1 MIQKFIQQV
10 KNSVQES
17 MDGIHTCI
25 PGKIVSFDAA
35 KCTAVVKPI
44 GKFKRPNGNSSDGAS
59 GGKVDYPQIAQVPV
73 HFQQSSSQESC
84 ICFPVKPGDGC
95 LLLFS
100 EQALDAWRSGGE
112 DFPDLKHDLT
122 NAIAIMGVCRQPN
135 TIMQEAQNKDAII
148 IRQKDSRA
156 MFSNEEVLIKRNDD
170 QLLQMKGSEILLKN
184 GGTTLKLTPDGAE
197 LVGNLKVSGQIT
209 AQGDVIGAGISL
221 QSHTHSGMESGSG
234 NTGTPQ

>member
-1 MIQKFIQQV
+1 MIQKFVQQL
-10 KNSVQES
+10 KESVQES
-17 MDGIHTCI
+17 LDGVHTCI
-25 PGKIVSFDAA
+25 PGEIVSFDAD
-35 KCTAVVKPI
+35 KCTAIVKPT
-44 GKFKRPNGNSSDGAS
+44 GKFKRPDGQ
-59 GGKVDYPQIAQVPV
+59 KVAYPQIAQVPV

-135 TIMQEAQNKDAII
+135 ELMQEAQNKDAII

-156 MFSNEEVLIKRNDD
+156 MLSNDEVLLKRNDD
-170 QLLQMKGSEILLKN
+170 QFMQMKGGEITLQN
-184 GGTTLKLTPDGAE
+184 SGTVLKLTGSGAD
-197 LVGNLKVSGQIT
+197 LIGNLTVSGQIT
-209 AQGDVIGAGISL
+209 TKGDVIGAGISL
-221 QSHTHSGMESGSG
+221 QNHTHSGVEAGAGS
-234 NTGTPQ
+234 TGTPQ

>member
-1 MIQKFIQQV
+1 MIQKFVQQI
-10 KNSVQES
+10 KNTVQES
-17 MDGIHTCI
+17 LDGVHTCI
-25 PGKIVSFDAA
+25 PGEIVSFDAA
-35 KCTAVVKPI
+35 KCTAIVKPK
-44 GKFKRPNGNSSDGAS
+44 GKFKRPDGQ
-59 GGKVDYPQIAQVPV
+59 KVDYPQIAQVPV

-100 EQALDAWRSGGE
+100 EQALDAWRSSGE

-135 TIMQEAQNKDAII
+135 ELMQEAQDKDAII

-156 MFSNEEVLIKRNDD
+156 MLSNDEVLLKRNDE
-170 QLLQMKGSEILLKN
+170 QLMQMKGGEITLQN
-184 GGTTLKLTPDGAE
+184 SGTVLKLTGSGAD
-197 LVGNLKVSGQIT
+197 LIGNLTVSGQIT

-221 QSHTHSGMESGSG
+221 QGHTHSGVEAGAG
-234 NTGTPQ
+234 NTGAPQ

>member
-1 MIQKFIQQV
+1 MIQKFVQQL
-10 KNSVQES
+10 KESVQES
-17 MDGIHTCI
+17 LDGVHTCI
-25 PGKIVSFDAA
+25 PGEIVSFDAD
-35 KCTAVVKPI
+35 KCTAIVKPI
-44 GKFKRPNGNSSDGAS
+44 GKIKRPDGQ
-59 GGKVDYPQIAQVPV
+59 KVAYPQIAQVPV

-135 TIMQEAQNKDAII
+135 ELMQEAQNKDAII

-156 MFSNEEVLIKRNDD
+156 MLSNDEVLLKRNDD
-170 QLLQMKGSEILLKN
+170 QFMQMKGGEITLKN
-184 GGTTLKLTPDGAE
+184 GGTILKLTGSGAD
-197 LVGNLKVSGQIT
+197 LTGNLTVSGKIT
-209 AQGDVIGAGISL
+209 AQGDVVGAGISL
-221 QSHTHSGMESGSG
+221 QSHTHTNVASGDGTSGPPSA
-234 NTGTPQ
+234 